1 MPAEK
6 SSAMALSE
14 HWIRDLSLVGKTW
27 GQPDWLPEELH
38 SQEVGQQTDAMRF
51 PGPIIFIVIQWI

>member
-38 SQEVGQQTDAMRF
+38 SQEVEA
-51 PGPIIFIVIQWI
+51 